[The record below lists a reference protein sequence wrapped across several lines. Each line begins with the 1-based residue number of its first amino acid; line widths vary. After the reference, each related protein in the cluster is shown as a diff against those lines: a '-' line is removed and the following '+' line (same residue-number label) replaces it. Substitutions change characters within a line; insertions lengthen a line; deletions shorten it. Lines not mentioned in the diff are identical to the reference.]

1 VSEGGRGFM
10 QPKLVS
16 SGNASSI
23 FISWR
28 EFLNGEADIRWQSQE
43 ALRDHHMCKVLT
55 FGASI
60 ESTE

>member
-1 VSEGGRGFM
+1 VPEGGRGIM

-28 EFLNGEADIRWQSQE
+28 ELLNGEADIRWQNQ
-43 ALRDHHMCKVLT
+43 
-55 FGASI
+55 
-60 ESTE
+60 

>member
-1 VSEGGRGFM
+1 VPEGGRGIM

-28 EFLNGEADIRWQSQE
+28 EFLNGEAGIRWRNQ
-43 ALRDHHMCKVLT
+43 
-55 FGASI
+55 
-60 ESTE
+60 